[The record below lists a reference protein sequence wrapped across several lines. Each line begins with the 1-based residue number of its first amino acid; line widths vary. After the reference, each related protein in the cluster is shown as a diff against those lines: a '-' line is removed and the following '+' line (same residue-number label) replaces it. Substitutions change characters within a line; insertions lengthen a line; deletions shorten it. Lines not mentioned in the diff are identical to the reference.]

1 MMSTMGVVSR
11 ARSGCVGGRWI
22 VAAAVVSLSLSGCAA
37 GMGGMMAGGGMHGT
51 AAREGE
57 MSADVRVYAPD
68 RVLAQ
73 ADALRLTA
81 EQVVGLQRLR
91 DAVRD
96 DGLNPNVAAN
106 SAYDLLTASQ
116 RQTAERRGTPSTPA
130 APAHRHD

>member
-1 MMSTMGVVSR
+1 MTSTMWLVR
-11 ARSGCVGGRWI
+11 FARPGFVRGRWI
-22 VAAAVVSLSLSGCAA
+22 VAAAAATLSLSGCAA
-37 GMGGMMAGGGMHGT
+37 GMGGMMAGGGMHGS

-57 MSADVRVYAPD
+57 MSADVRVYVPD
-68 RVLAQ
+68 RLLAQ

-91 DAVRD
+91 DAMRD

-106 SAYDLLTASQ
+106 SARDILTASQ
-116 RQTAERRGTPSTPA
+116 RQTAERRGGPSTPA